1 MRFSDWS
8 SDVCSSDLA
17 HVSFISKVHSRA
29 CVPPEPGAVADAP
42 VVAITGATG
51 FIGRH
56 LVRALAAA
64 GWQVRILIRRD
75 PAGMDW
81 RDLQIQAVTGDL
93 RDAGARRQLL
103 AGRSE
108 EHTSELQSLMRNS

>member
-1 MRFSDWS
+1 M
-8 SDVCSSDLA
+8 
-17 HVSFISKVHSRA
+17 SRA
-29 CVPPEPGAVADAP
+29 AVPPDPGALAEAP
-42 VVAITGATG
+42 VFAITGATG

-81 RDLQIQAVTGDL
+81 RDLQIQAVTGAL

-103 AGRSE
+103 EGAQAVVHLEGLIKELGRA
-108 EHTSELQSLMRNS
+108 NG